1 MKNSNIE
8 KYKSKLIDYLIPIIL
23 SLVIATIL
31 FIFRDTIRSFLN
43 RASGTVNALKV
54 N

>member
-23 SLVIATIL
+23 E
-31 FIFRDTIRSFLN
+31 
-43 RASGTVNALKV
+43 TVKFFV
-54 N
+54 